1 MGVFM
6 GDAINHIQHEFW
18 RPPVQVASDA
28 ATTQDLGETCPRC
41 ATEFIVGSRYCHSCG
56 CLRPG
61 VNVESSLARLPGLAE
76 LAAVG
81 ERMGLAIAAF
91 IAFLVG
97 VFCLF
102 GALTVGIVFGA
113 KSLLDWQ
120 AIQLWRIEWLLAAIA
135 AFVAGVLLRK
145 SKSS

>member
-1 MGVFM
+1 MITSSTSF
-6 GDAINHIQHEFW
+6 GDRHNRGSVSFSGTSARFRGLSELT
-18 RPPVQVASDA
+18 A
-28 ATTQDLGETCPRC
+28 LGER
-41 ATEFIVGSRYCHSCG
+41 I
-56 CLRPG
+56 
-61 VNVESSLARLPGLAE
+61 GLTT
-76 LAAVG
+76 G
-81 ERMGLAIAAF
+81 AF

-135 AFVAGVLLRK
+135 AFVAGVLMRK
-145 SKSS
+145 SSSS